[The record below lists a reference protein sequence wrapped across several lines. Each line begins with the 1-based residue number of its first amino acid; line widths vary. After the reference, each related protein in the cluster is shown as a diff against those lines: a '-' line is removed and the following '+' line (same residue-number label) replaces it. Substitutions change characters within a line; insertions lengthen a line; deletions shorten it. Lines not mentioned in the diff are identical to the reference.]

1 MLNIYT
7 LHNFKTRESAIYWHY
22 FSKIFIVEIPEWQE
36 TSRMQIG
43 VDTSSKNS
51 LVCQVNAMQY
61 PCPIFYL
68 KYGSFYVWV
77 RGRLWKSYHAHD
89 R

>member
-43 VDTSSKNS
+43 VDTFSKYS
-51 LVCQVNAMQY
+51 LVCQVNAIPLSY
-61 PCPIFYL
+61 GNFYECV
-68 KYGSFYVWV
+68 GDFESPVMPMIV
-77 RGRLWKSYHAHD
+77 RLQ
-89 R
+89 